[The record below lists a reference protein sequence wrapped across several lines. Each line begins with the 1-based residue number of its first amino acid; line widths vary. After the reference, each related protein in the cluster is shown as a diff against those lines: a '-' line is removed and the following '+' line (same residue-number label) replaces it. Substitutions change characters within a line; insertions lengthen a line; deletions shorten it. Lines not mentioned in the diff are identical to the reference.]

1 MEKLKVNDE
10 VMILAGKDKGK
21 TGSVVSINRKTSK
34 VVVEG
39 VNIVKKAVRATQEN
53 PNGGIIEKTNP
64 VHVSNVALVSPKT
77 KKPTR
82 VRIEDKNGKKVR
94 VAVSCGSELK

>member
-1 MEKLKVNDE
+1 MQKLKVNDE

-21 TGSVVSINRKTSK
+21 TGAVVSINRKTSK
-34 VVVEG
+34 VVVQG

-64 VHVSNVALVSPKT
+64 VHVSIVSLMSPKT
-77 KKPTR
+77 KKRTR
-82 VRIEDKNGKKVR
+82 VRIEDRNGKRVR
-94 VAVSCGSELK
+94 VAVSCGSEL